1 MSIGENIKKLRKNKG
16 LSQKQLAEILN
27 LSEITIRRYEKCSN
41 IPTIE
46 TINKIADALGMPLSE
61 LLGNSVKTNDIG
73 IKINELLEVNISNN
87 TGAEKNISE
96 MTINELYDLIYE
108 LRNKISSLE
117 DLNATLIENMEKIK
131 KLVNIKY

>member
-1 MSIGENIKKLRKNKG
+1 MSIGANIKRIRKSKR
-16 LSQKQLAEILN
+16 LTQEK
-27 LSEITIRRYEKCSN
+27 LSEITQISMASIQRYESGKRQPN
-41 IPTIE
+41 IQ
-46 TINKIADALGMPLSE
+46 TINKIADALGMPLNE

>member
-87 TGAEKNISE
+87 TGTEKNISE

>member
-1 MSIGENIKKLRKNKG
+1 MSIGENIKRIRKSKR
-16 LSQKQLAEILN
+16 LTQEK
-27 LSEITIRRYEKCSN
+27 LSEITQISMASIQRYESGKRQPN
-41 IPTIE
+41 IQ

>member
-1 MSIGENIKKLRKNKG
+1 MSIGANIKRIRKSKR
-16 LSQKQLAEILN
+16 LTQEK
-27 LSEITIRRYEKCSN
+27 LSEITQISMASIQRYESGKRQPN
-41 IPTIE
+41 IQ
-46 TINKIADALGMPLSE
+46 TINKIADALGMPVSE

-73 IKINELLEVNISNN
+73 IK
-87 TGAEKNISE
+87 
-96 MTINELYDLIYE
+96 INELYDLIYE

>member
-1 MSIGENIKKLRKNKG
+1 MSIGANIKRIRKSKR
-16 LSQKQLAEILN
+16 LTQEK
-27 LSEITIRRYEKCSN
+27 LSEITQISMASIQRYESGKRQPN
-41 IPTIE
+41 IQ

>member
-1 MSIGENIKKLRKNKG
+1 
-16 LSQKQLAEILN
+16 
-27 LSEITIRRYEKCSN
+27 
-41 IPTIE
+41 
-46 TINKIADALGMPLSE
+46 MPLSE